1 MKNALILDKPCWEEN
16 NFVDFVLFM
25 EKCHIK
31 WSSLYVGVLRK
42 PDDGDRRKGKGRSV
56 CLGERIYSIPCRA
69 SYFAEDD
76 FEELDGLILLFQMI
90 LVQFTLLFV
99 LGKTASATRN

>member
-1 MKNALILDKPCWEEN
+1 MK
-16 NFVDFVLFM
+16 
-25 EKCHIK
+25 EK
-31 WSSLYVGVLRK
+31 
-42 PDDGDRRKGKGRSV
+42 DRRKGKGRSV

-90 LVQFTLLFV
+90 LVQLIHPIIRPRQN
-99 LGKTASATRN
+99 S